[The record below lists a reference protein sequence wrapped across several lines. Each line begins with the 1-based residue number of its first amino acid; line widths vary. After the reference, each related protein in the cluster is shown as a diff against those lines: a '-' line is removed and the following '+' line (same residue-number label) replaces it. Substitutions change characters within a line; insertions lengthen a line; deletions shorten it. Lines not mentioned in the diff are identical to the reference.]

1 VENVVS
7 GFFIP
12 HAWSNRLRTALKVAG
27 PLALPVAGMG
37 LLYFLQDHLVF
48 NPARAAPIGGAVV
61 PSHRKRAVVLPMRDG
76 TRLRG
81 WWYRPERGCAA
92 PAPGVVYFGGRN
104 EEVSWVSGVVPYFEG
119 THLLA
124 VNYRGYGDSEGR
136 ASETALCAD
145 ALELCDWLKSRPGVD
160 PTRIAVVGRSLGS
173 GVAAFV
179 AAHRQ
184 LAAAVLITPYDSIL
198 EVARRRFPF
207 APLRFLLRYPFE
219 SVRLARAARAPLLAL
234 MSERDCVVPHA
245 HTYRLLEAWQGD
257 KQSLCIAGSDH
268 CDVQLSPQSWHAV
281 REFLNR
287 HFARPSAYQRSRLL
301 DTGTVYVPP
310 SDALS
315 TVMTAGKA

>member
-1 VENVVS
+1 MTGS
-7 GFFIP
+7 GFI
-12 HAWSNRLRTALKVAG
+12 AYARSNRLRTTLKIAG

-37 LLYFLQDHLVF
+37 LLYFLQDRLVF
-48 NPARAAPIGGAVV
+48 NPARAPPTGGAVV
-61 PSHRKRAVVLPMRDG
+61 PSHRKRAIVLPMRDG

-81 WWYRPERGCAA
+81 WWYRPERDCAA
-92 PAPGVVYFGGRN
+92 PTAGVIYFGGRN
-104 EEVSWVSGVVPYFEG
+104 EEVSWVSDVVSYFEG

-124 VNYRGYGDSEGR
+124 VNYRGYGNSEGR
-136 ASETALCAD
+136 ASESALCAD

-219 SVRLARAARAPLLAL
+219 SVRFARAARAPLLAL

-257 KQSLCIAGSDH
+257 KQALCIAGSDH
-268 CDVQLSPQSWHAV
+268 CDVQLNPQSWRAV
-281 REFLNR
+281 REFLDG
-287 HFARPSAYQRSRLL
+287 HFGRPGAHQRSRPL
-301 DTGTVYVPP
+301 DPCAAYVPP
-310 SDALS
+310 SDTVS
-315 TVMTAGKA
+315 MVMTAGKA

>member
-1 VENVVS
+1 MTTRS
-7 GFFIP
+7 FIA

-37 LLYFLQDHLVF
+37 LLYYLQDRLVF
-48 NPARAAPIGGAVV
+48 NPARAPFVGGPVA

-81 WWYRPERGCAA
+81 WWYRPERDCAE
-92 PAPGVVYFGGRN
+92 PAAGVIYFGGRN
-104 EEVSWVSGVVPYFEG
+104 EEVSWVSSVLSYLEG
-119 THLLA
+119 AHLLA
-124 VNYRGYGDSEGR
+124 VNYRGYGESEGR

-145 ALELCDWLKSRPGVD
+145 ALELYDWLKSRPGVD
-160 PTRIAVVGRSLGS
+160 VARMAVVGRSLGT

-207 APLRFLLRYPFE
+207 VPLRFLLRYPFE
-219 SVRLARAARAPLLAL
+219 SVRFARAARAPLLAL
-234 MSERDCVVPHA
+234 MSERDCVVPHT

-268 CDVQLSPQSWHAV
+268 WDVQLNPQSWRAV
-281 REFLNR
+281 HDFLDR
-287 HFARPSAYQRSRLL
+287 HLARPSPSARQSAGTLDPCTAY
-301 DTGTVYVPP
+301 GPP
-310 SDALS
+310 SETLS
-315 TVMTAGKA
+315 TVISAGKA

>member
-1 VENVVS
+1 MTGRS
-7 GFFIP
+7 FIA
-12 HAWSNRLRTALKVAG
+12 HIAANRLRTALKVAG
-27 PLALPVAGMG
+27 PLALPVAGFG
-37 LLYFLQDHLVF
+37 LLYFLQDRLVF
-48 NPARAAPIGGAVV
+48 NPAREPSIGLTAT

-81 WWYRPERGCAA
+81 WWYRPERDCAA
-92 PAPGVVYFGGRN
+92 LAAGVIYFGGRN
-104 EEVSWVSGVVPYFEG
+104 EEVSWVSGVLSYFEG

-124 VNYRGYGDSEGR
+124 VNYRGYGASEGR

-145 ALELCDWLKSRPGVD
+145 ALELYDWLKSRPGVD
-160 PTRIAVVGRSLGS
+160 PVRMAVVGRSLGT

-219 SVRLARAARAPLLAL
+219 SVRFARAARAPLLAL

-245 HTYRLLEAWQGD
+245 NTYRLLEAWQGD

-268 CDVQLSPQSWHAV
+268 SDVQLNPQSWRAV
-281 REFLNR
+281 REFLDR
-287 HFARPSAYQRSRLL
+287 HLA
-301 DTGTVYVPP
+301 P
-310 SDALS
+310 SDARRTPRPLDRS
-315 TVMTAGKA
+315 TAYGPPSGTVMTAGRV